1 MAEETTMS
9 GGGFPPPVDGSSGNQ
24 AGTRQEPQK
33 RFFTKNESILGK
45 NLPANID
52 AEKAVL
58 SALLLNEENLAQVS
72 DFLLARDFYSRPHQI
87 IYQALVDLAQAGKK
101 IDLVVLQ
108 DYLDAK
114 KELNNVGGLMY
125 LMSLQEDIPSV
136 GLIEQH
142 AKIIK
147 EKSLL
152 RGLIYSSAEIIS
164 HCYEN
169 SADDINEVLDFAE
182 KRIFQI
188 SSKVSTQ
195 AFVQLNTLL
204 KSTFKQLADVQS
216 LRDGVTGVPSGFA
229 KFDEMTSGMQKGDL
243 LILAARPSMGKTALA
258 LNMALNSWRSGFA
271 VGIFS
276 LEMSSEQLVLRML
289 SAESRIHNQKIRNAQ
304 ITSDEWMELTNTAAQ
319 LAEAKI
325 FIDDTATLT
334 IMELRAKARRL
345 KAKHDIQ
352 LLVIDYL
359 QLIHGGKRYEN
370 RTQEISMISRSL
382 KALAKELN
390 IPILALSQLSR
401 SLESRMDKRP
411 LLSDLRESGAIEQD
425 GDVIFF
431 VYRDVV
437 YNPDT
442 EHPDL
447 TEIIIGKQRN
457 GPIGSMYARFAGEIA
472 RFEDIED
479 VDEY

>member
-1 MAEETTMS
+1 MS
-9 GGGFPPPVDGSSGNQ
+9 QRANNKQQLSGLGRSSL
-24 AGTRQEPQK
+24 
-33 RFFTKNESILGK
+33 LGK
-45 NLPANID
+45 NLPSSID

-58 SALLLNEENLAQVS
+58 SALLLNEDNIANVS
-72 DFLLARDFYSRPHQI
+72 DFLSSKDFFNRSHQI
-87 IYQALVDLAQAGKK
+87 IYQAIIDLSQAGKK

-108 DYLDAK
+108 DYLESK
-114 KELNNVGGLMY
+114 KELENVGGIMY
-125 LMSLQEDIPSV
+125 LMGLQEDIPSI
-136 GLIEQH
+136 GLVDQH

-152 RGLIYSSAEIIS
+152 RGLIFSAAEIIS
-164 HCYEN
+164 HCYDNGSE
-169 SADDINEVLDFAE
+169 DINEILDFAE
-182 KRIFQI
+182 KRIFNL
-188 SSKVSTQ
+188 SSKISNQSFVSI
-195 AFVQLNTLL
+195 NNLL
-204 KSTFKQLADVQS
+204 KRTFKQLANVKS
-216 LRDGVTGVPSGFA
+216 LKEGVTGVPSGFA
-229 KFDEMTSGMQKGDL
+229 KFDEMTSGMQNGDL

-258 LNMALNSWRSGFA
+258 LNMAMNSWNAGFS
-271 VGIFS
+271 VGVFS
-276 LEMSSEQLVLRML
+276 LEMSSEQLVLRLL
-289 SAESRIHNQKIRNAQ
+289 SSESRIPHQKIRNAL
-304 ITSDEWMELTNTAAQ
+304 ITSDEWMDLTNTAAK

-325 FIDDTATLT
+325 FIDDTASMT

-345 KAKHDIQ
+345 KAQHDIK

-359 QLIHGGKRYEN
+359 QLLSGGSRFEN

-382 KALAKELN
+382 KALAKELGV
-390 IPILALSQLSR
+390 PILALSQLSR

-411 LLSDLRESGAIEQD
+411 MLSDLRESGAIEQD

-447 TEIIIGKQRN
+447 SEIIIGKQRN
-457 GPIGSMYARFAGEIA
+457 GPIGSMFARFVGEVA
-472 RFEDIED
+472 RFEDISD